1 MVGTLCRRYFI
12 GEHHVGGCDDLYA
25 LDRSGKLDALLDG
38 LTGMRV
44 GLVQLTSSDDPAKNL
59 DQTTVLRPRGEHV
72 PVQNSFLRQK
82 SPIVFRRAGS
92 IRNGFFSQEEADLT
106 LDGLRHEARAH
117 SVWLLIGSLGLKV
130 AGGDGRFA
138 NRSFLI
144 DPAGEIMARY
154 DKIHM
159 FDVDV
164 SDTETY
170 RESAGYAPGFDRAVV
185 AKVRDTTVGLS
196 ICYDLRFPHLYRAFA
211 KAGAE
216 ILTVPAAFSPG
227 TGPAHWE
234 SLLRARAIENGC
246 FVLAPAQCGQHDV
259 SEGRPRRTHGHSLVV
274 APWGEILADGGDLPG
289 VTLVDLNM
297 AEVDDARR
305 RVPSLR
311 HDRPFEGPQ

>member
-1 MVGTLCRRYFI
+1 
-12 GEHHVGGCDDLYA
+12 
-25 LDRSGKLDALLDG
+25 
-38 LTGMRV
+38 MRV
-44 GLVQLTSSDDPAKNL
+44 GLVQLTSSDDPARNL
-59 DQTTVLRPRGEHV
+59 VQTSAYVREASRAGAEFILTPEVTNCVSSSRAHQETVL
-72 PVQNSFLRQK
+72 Q
-82 SPIVFRRAGS
+82 
-92 IRNGFFSQEEADLT
+92 QEEADIT
-106 LDGLRHEARAH
+106 LDGLRHEARAQ

-130 AGGDGRFA
+130 SDGDGRFA

-144 DPAGEIMARY
+144 DPAGEIVARY

-170 RESAGYAPGFDRAVV
+170 RESAGYAPGDRAVV
-185 AKVRDTTVGLS
+185 AKVKDTTVGLS
-196 ICYDLRFPHLYRAFA
+196 ICYDLRFPHLYRALA
-211 KAGAE
+211 KSGAA

-259 SEGRPRRTHGHSLVV
+259 SEGRPRRTHGRSLAV

-305 RVPSLR
+305 RVPSLK